1 MKANVFVVGIVLA
14 LFNTAVMFPHLS
26 LIRDKNKLNDFA
38 PHPPHLK
45 MVDSDPIN
53 TVQHSQKGQNLI
65 QRWAGRG
72 AKRTKR

>member
-1 MKANVFVVGIVLA
+1 MRKILQ
-14 LFNTAVMFPHLS
+14 LYFP
-26 LIRDKNKLNDFA
+26 

-65 QRWAGRG
+65 QRWAGAG
-72 AKRTKR
+72 GKEDKEIIIKWYTKGVAYR